1 MITNQCKKINF
12 AQNRKSMQYLDP
24 KNDLTFKKVFGKH
37 PHLLKSFLNAL
48 LPLPG
53 DSMIESLEYL
63 PAEMVPENPIMKY
76 SIVDVRC
83 KDNHG
88 RQFIVEMQMHWTTA
102 FMQRVLFNA
111 SKAYVRQLD
120 RSYKYDKLQPVY
132 SLSLVNEIYQ
142 PEKQEYYHHYQIVN
156 IADTEQQIE
165 GLEFVF
171 IELPKFKAKN
181 LTEKKLQV
189 LWLRFMTEIDEET
202 TVAPKELLGNI
213 EITEALENLKTS
225 AFSKAE
231 LEAYDKYWD
240 SIRTEKTIQSGYYDR
255 GHSEGEQVG
264 LQKGEQIGIEKGEL
278 LGLQKGEQIGIE
290 KGRAEGELIKA
301 YKTALRGIA
310 NSLPDNVL
318 VDLTELPEDTLH
330 HLKELFR
337 KFGDD
342 AFHHLDTLKQ

>member
-1 MITNQCKKINF
+1 
-12 AQNRKSMQYLDP
+12 MQYLDP

-48 LPLPG
+48 LPLPEN
-53 DSMIESLEYL
+53 SYIESLEYL
-63 PAEMVPENPIMKY
+63 PAEMVPENPLMKY

-83 KDNHG
+83 RDNRG

-120 RSYKYDKLQPVY
+120 KSYKYDKLQPVY
-132 SLSLVNEIYQ
+132 SLSLVNEIFQ
-142 PEKQEYYHHYQIVN
+142 PKKEEYYHHYQIVN

-202 TVAPKELLGNI
+202 TVTPKELLGNV

-225 AFSKAE
+225 AFSKSE

-255 GHSEGEQVG
+255 GLSEGEQIG
-264 LQKGEQIGIEKGEL
+264 FQKGEQIGIQKGEKI
-278 LGLQKGEQIGIE
+278 GIQKGEQIGIE
-290 KGRAEGELIKA
+290 KGRAEGELIQS

-310 NSLPDNVL
+310 NNLPDNVL
-318 VDLTELPEDTLH
+318 VDLTELPEKTLH
-330 HLKELFR
+330 QLKELFQ
-337 KFGDD
+337 KYGDD
-342 AFHHLDTLKQ
+342 SADHLHLIEP